1 MADKLVD
8 ERNGSIDEVKIVSES
23 ISKCNS
29 CILCFVLFSICVTIN
44 VEIAAYFVY
53 YRKKNKE
60 NVSVYDYVYQI
71 TI

>member
-8 ERNGSIDEVKIVSES
+8 ERNESIDEVKIVSES
-23 ISKCNS
+23 RSKCNS
-29 CILCFVLFSICVTIN
+29 CILCFVLFSIFVTIN